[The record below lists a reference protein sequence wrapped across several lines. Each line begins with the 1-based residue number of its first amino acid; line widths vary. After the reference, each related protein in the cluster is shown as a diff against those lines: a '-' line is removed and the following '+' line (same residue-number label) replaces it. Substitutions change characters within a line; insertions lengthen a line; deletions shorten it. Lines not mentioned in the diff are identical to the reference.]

1 MQRLSLVLV
10 LLLAALV
17 GGETAAAQGSKG
29 SLEVSGRVSA
39 GGQQLKLKRK
49 RFYLFR
55 GGLDANR
62 ALIDRIKAATPTTRD
77 CFYCRQKASAEYV
90 AWLKAGDCESPYC
103 REITTD
109 DVAKVPEFIAAYKKG
124 LVQYKNK
131 QDIARKWVTNNLPA
145 ALRDGF
151 YTEEKTL
158 LNSILGGVKPVQSS
172 MTDSVS
178 VVSIFI
184 DIPLNIDKAAAKQTE
199 PFVVSNLLPIEIG
212 DKSYVWACEVEIG
225 SAKKIKAP
233 SLPIVDS
240 SKLVKKC
247 EVVVRNLPK
256 CTNGSCGQ

>member
-1 MQRLSLVLV
+1 MSRLSLVLV

-17 GGETAAAQGSKG
+17 GGGEAAAQGPKG
-29 SLEVSGRVSA
+29 ALEVSGRVSV
-39 GGQQLKLKRK
+39 GGKQLKLTRK

-55 GGLDANR
+55 GGLDANKP
-62 ALIDRIKAATPTTRD
+62 LVERIKAATPTTRD

-90 AWLKAGDCESPYC
+90 AWLKADDCESPYC
-103 REITTD
+103 REITAD

-131 QDIARKWVTNNLPA
+131 PDIARKWVTNNLPTP
-145 ALRDGF
+145 LRDGF
-151 YTEEKTL
+151 YNEQKTL
-158 LNSILGGVKPVQSS
+158 LNSILGGVKPLQSS

-199 PFVVSNLLPIEIG
+199 PFVVSNILPIEIG
-212 DKSYVWACEVEIG
+212 DKSYVWACEIEVG
-225 SAKKIKAP
+225 SAKKAKTP
-233 SLPIVDS
+233 TLPIADT

-247 EVVVRNLPK
+247 EVIVRNLPK